1 MLSKLIS
8 LITIIV
14 VIYLGLVFLAPDFI
28 DTYGSISLNEKIRM
42 AKRASELDRTLNT
55 TWSLID
61 KATDIAKPYIDESK
75 NVVNESKDT
84 IINVNNVL
92 TEKTEQAK
100 QVIESAQDTY
110 NKAQETKSKIDWLS
124 NFGTGK

>member
-8 LITIIV
+8 LLTIIV

-28 DTYGSISLNEKIRM
+28 DTYGSLSLNEKIRM
-42 AKRASELDRTLNT
+42 AKRASELDRTFNST
-55 TWSLID
+55 GSVFNKT
-61 KATDIAKPYIDESK
+61 TDIAKKYKEEWQ
-75 NVVNESKDT
+75 NLVNESKDA
-84 IINVNNVL
+84 INNVNNVL

-110 NKAQETKSKIDWLS
+110 NKA
-124 NFGTGK
+124 